1 MGPSFLHQRA
11 NNITPFAH
19 DLVAS
24 ISVLTTDQFPPNGR
38 WTHRNT
44 HTALTHTHTRT
55 WSSRKSWKWPQLCTL
70 DETLGNRSA
79 PLGGRKATE
88 HPPMADVPSF
98 ISPVDAKFRASAG
111 WRCSISSAGDAQMWP
126 TFRQNKSLGHV
137 KQLVK
142 FRLLQL
148 SIQALYLTLSKPWCV
163 VLWKRLLLFRVAVI
177 RLSRTTA
184 DDAQSYR
191 SIAHASCIHSFFL
204 FFARLWLWHQQQLSP
219 FLFFSTGGPITFH
232 CLGRKWLPSICS
244 SSPFSAIFRL
254 SAARTASPAVGR
266 SFRSFHL
273 FPGRVIDKC
282 FHFGA
287 DFRPNFSSDWV
298 GLKRSFVEGF
308 KGYQKIC
315 LFVVYA

>member
-1 MGPSFLHQRA
+1 M
-11 NNITPFAH
+11 
-19 DLVAS
+19 
-24 ISVLTTDQFPPNGR
+24 
-38 WTHRNT
+38 
-44 HTALTHTHTRT
+44 
-55 WSSRKSWKWPQLCTL
+55 
-70 DETLGNRSA
+70 
-79 PLGGRKATE
+79 
-88 HPPMADVPSF
+88 
-98 ISPVDAKFRASAG
+98 
-111 WRCSISSAGDAQMWP
+111 
-126 TFRQNKSLGHV
+126 
-137 KQLVK
+137 
-142 FRLLQL
+142 
-148 SIQALYLTLSKPWCV
+148 
-163 VLWKRLLLFRVAVI
+163 LLFRVAVI

-191 SIAHASCIHSFFL
+191 SIAHASCILFFL
-204 FFARLWLWHQQQLSP
+204 FLPVCGFDTNNN
-219 FLFFSTGGPITFH
+219 FLRSFFSTGGPITFH

-287 DFRPNFSSDWV
+287 DFRPNFSSDGV

-308 KGYQKIC
+308 KGYRTVC